1 MAVLAMGCSIAQTQA
16 QSAPP
21 ATPYSSCRR
30 LTPPDSTSAASDS
43 ARATTPDSSHSIKH
57 KKHSFLDAGLTF
69 QSNDVY
75 LGRKPANTLPY
86 YIPSLSFY
94 HKSGFYIST
103 TLDYV
108 KNSTISRIDLFA
120 VDAGYLFTAHKYDGM
135 VTVSKYF
142 YNSQSTNLTSTIQSS
157 VAWQNSYDLGFVK
170 PSLTVTLNL
179 GGKLDEEARFE
190 LGHTF
195 SFFHDNLDLTP
206 TLAAAGST
214 LNYYDYYQ
222 QRIYKIKKKQK
233 VVRTGTADVTTS
245 VVHASTFRIMDYE
258 PAMPIEYTL
267 GKCTISFTP
276 TYTIPVNAATIA
288 AHSVRDNGTVID
300 NTTTEKIGNSFFF
313 TLGVDFLFR

>member
-1 MAVLAMGCSIAQTQA
+1 MAVLAMGYSIAQTQA

-21 ATPYSSCRR
+21 AT
-30 LTPPDSTSAASDS
+30 TADS
-43 ARATTPDSSHSIKH
+43 ARATPPDSSHSIKH

-86 YIPSLSFY
+86 YIPALSFY

-108 KNSTISRIDLFA
+108 KNSTASRIDLFA

-142 YNSQSTNLTSTIQSS
+142 YNSQSTNLTSTIKTSI
-157 VAWQNSYDLGFVK
+157 AYQNGYDLGFVK
-170 PSLTVTLNL
+170 PNLTITLNI
-179 GGKLDEEARFE
+179 GNKLDEEARFE

-206 TLAAAGST
+206 ALAVAGST

-258 PAMPIEYTL
+258 PTMPIEYTI

-276 TYTIPVNAATIA
+276 TYAIPVNAATIA
-288 AHSVRDNGTVID
+288 THSVRDNGTVID
-300 NTTTEKIGNSFFF
+300 NTSSENIGNSFFF